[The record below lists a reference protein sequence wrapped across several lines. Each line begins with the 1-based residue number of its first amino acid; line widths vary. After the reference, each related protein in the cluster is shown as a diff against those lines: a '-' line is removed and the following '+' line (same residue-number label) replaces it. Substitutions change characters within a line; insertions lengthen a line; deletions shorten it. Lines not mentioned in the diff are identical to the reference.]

1 MNGTNT
7 IKLGA
12 ALFLSAITAVQAGDA
27 PPRESKPVSEIIK
40 SVEGQNAGTI
50 TDVESDDGLWEVEV
64 YKDGKASTLYLDP
77 KTGQLNH
84 RRDGTEVHEDRPPG
98 DGKSLSEIAKF
109 IEDQR
114 AGVITGIE
122 FDDGFWEVEIRK
134 DGKKV
139 KLNIDPKTG
148 KSRAG

>member
-109 IEDQR
+109 IEISRPASSPGSSLTTD
-114 AGVITGIE
+114 
-122 FDDGFWEVEIRK
+122 F
-134 DGKKV
+134 
-139 KLNIDPKTG
+139 G
-148 KSRAG
+148 KSRSAKTARRSS